1 MSDFNMNT
9 CEECL
14 DVSVRPDG
22 VDDSGNYKFICK
34 LEHTGHQSYEQSFG
48 IYFSTHIS
56 VVEVPGDIEAEANGN
71 HLLIK
76 RMNQMNDN
84 GLVEVWIKL
93 SASTQ
98 PEVTGITDITCIP
111 DENAQPVPV
120 LGPVAKTIIARR
132 STRKYKPDVL
142 PKTIIDQVIQAGMY
156 AASGKNLQ
164 SPIIIAVTDKK
175 TRDKLSAMNAK
186 IMGDLDSDPF
196 YGAPVVLIVL
206 ANKDVPTYIY
216 DGSLVMGNMML
227 AAEEL
232 HIGSCWVHRA
242 KEEFE
247 SIDGKNILKS
257 LGIEGNYEGI
267 GHLILGY
274 VDGEKE
280 AAAPRKDNY
289 VYYID

>member
-247 SIDGKNILKS
+247 SIEGKNILKS

>member
-9 CEECL
+9 SEECL

-22 VDDSGNYKFICK
+22 VDGSGNYKFICK

-48 IYFSTHIS
+48 IYFSTRIS
-56 VVEVPGDIEAEANGN
+56 VVEVPGDIEAEVDGN

-120 LGPVAKTIIARR
+120 LGPVAKTILARR

-142 PKTIIDQVIQAGMY
+142 PKTVIDQVIQAGMY
-156 AASGKNLQ
+156 AASGMNRQ

-206 ANKDVPTYIY
+206 ANKDIPTYIY
-216 DGSLVMGNMML
+216 DGSLVMDNMML

-232 HIGSCWVHRA
+232 HLGSCWIHRA

-247 SIDGKNILKS
+247 TIDGKNILKS
-257 LGIEGNYEGI
+257 LGIDGNYEGI

-274 VDGEKE
+274 ADGEKE
-280 AAAPRKDNY
+280 PATPRKDNY

>member
-9 CEECL
+9 SEECL

-22 VDDSGNYKFICK
+22 VDGSGNYKFICK

-48 IYFSTHIS
+48 IYFSTRIS
-56 VVEVPGDIEAEANGN
+56 VVEVPGDIEAEVDGN

-111 DENAQPVPV
+111 DENAQPAPV
-120 LGPVAKTIIARR
+120 LGPVAKTILARR

-142 PKTIIDQVIQAGMY
+142 PKTVIDQVIQAGMY
-156 AASGKNLQ
+156 AASGMNRQ

-206 ANKDVPTYIY
+206 ANKDIPTYIY
-216 DGSLVMGNMML
+216 DGSLVMDNMML

-232 HIGSCWVHRA
+232 HLGSCWIHRA

-247 SIDGKNILKS
+247 TIDGKNILKS
-257 LGIEGNYEGI
+257 LGIDGNYEGI

-274 VDGEKE
+274 ADGEKE
-280 AAAPRKDNY
+280 PATPRKDNY

>member
-9 CEECL
+9 SEECL
-14 DVSVRPDG
+14 DVSVRSDG
-22 VDDSGNYKFICK
+22 VDGSGNYKFICK

-56 VVEVPGDIEAEANGN
+56 VVEVPGDIEAEVNGN

-120 LGPVAKTIIARR
+120 LGPVAKTILARR

-156 AASGKNLQ
+156 AASGMNRQ

-206 ANKDVPTYIY
+206 ANKDIPTHIY

-232 HIGSCWVHRA
+232 HLGSCWIHRA

-247 SIDGKNILKS
+247 TTDGKNILKS

-274 VDGEKE
+274 ADGEKE
-280 AAAPRKDNY
+280 QTAPRKDNY